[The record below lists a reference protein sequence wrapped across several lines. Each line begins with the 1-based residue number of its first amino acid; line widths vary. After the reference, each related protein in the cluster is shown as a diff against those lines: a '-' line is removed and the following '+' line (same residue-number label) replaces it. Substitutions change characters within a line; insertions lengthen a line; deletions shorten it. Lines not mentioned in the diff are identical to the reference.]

1 MQNILVIDDDERLL
15 ALLVQ
20 LLGLSQYFVKG
31 ARSAKEARA
40 ALSCMKFDAI
50 IVDWMMPNES
60 GIEFVNIL
68 KESTSIYSHIPT
80 IMLTAMDNIEN
91 KLEGFNAGFDDY
103 ITKPFDERELLA
115 RLHALLKR
123 NKVHANNE
131 EIINFGDCS
140 FNLIT
145 GELTKSSMDIYL
157 TSSEQILLR
166 ALCQNPNHPFSRDDL
181 AHKLGFIVNK
191 RTVDVQI
198 TRLRKKIGDNPKAP
212 TIIQTARH
220 IGYLIV
226 DKKV

>member
-1 MQNILVIDDDERLL
+1 
-15 ALLVQ
+15 
-20 LLGLSQYFVKG
+20 
-31 ARSAKEARA
+31 
-40 ALSCMKFDAI
+40 MKFDAI
-50 IVDWMMPNES
+50 IVDWMMPGES
-60 GIEFVNIL
+60 GIEFVNNL
-68 KESTSIYSHIPT
+68 KGSTSIYRYIPT

-115 RLHALLKR
+115 RLNALLKR
-123 NKVHANNE
+123 NKVNANSE

-145 GELTKSSMDIYL
+145 GELTKNSIDIYL
-157 TSSEQILLR
+157 TSTEIILLR
-166 ALCQNPNHPFSRDDL
+166 ALCQNPNHPFSRDAL

-212 TIIQTARH
+212 TIIQTIRH